1 MTPHTPT
8 NHQIIDDFAKVVP
21 APSGA
26 EFDSLRDRLVADAD
40 RNDLLDVAYRN
51 VDSLLRP
58 TCSWWPRPR
67 G

>member
-8 NHQIIDDFAKVVP
+8 NHQIIDDLAKVVP

-26 EFDSLRDRLVADAD
+26 ELDSLRDRLVADAD

-51 VDSLLRP
+51 VDSP
-58 TCSWWPRPR
+58 FGP
-67 G
+67 